1 MREDSPKIVS
11 LETSLELSEFPS
23 EAEFT
28 SEAEAPPVIPTPAQA
43 APITT
48 AAPPPMSSNV
58 VPLSTPEPRVEPEA
72 PRPSAPVAA
81 AGSVTSITA
90 GIAREHVSAPET
102 VIDPVR
108 QPAHSG
114 PAVVTEF
121 PVKQQT
127 PAAVAVPTLPSGPA
141 SLVELIERRNG
152 FDWRE
157 AVAVIQQICLYL
169 RDHTSQTPILLDPR
183 TIQIT
188 DRGEVRLL
196 SGQTSSDPLVIQ
208 VGRLLRTMLA
218 GKEVPPELR
227 LLLSQATFE
236 LPIFESIEDVDRALA
251 QLNKLDEPGPAGL
264 ALLRAVAAP
273 PPPYDPEQDFDQRPR
288 SIRSIIPAQKRAGR
302 RRSRRGL
309 RFLLGGYGTHIAVIF
324 VGIAVVAILLGT
336 RPPMLFPD
344 DTAMVQDTSLEAAT
358 PPVGGSGTSGA
369 AVPAPEA
376 SRGERSSR
384 ADPSRRS
391 PSSARRSDVAVTTPS
406 NTRTAPEAQTHSA
419 PGELHPGTGR
429 PQAMASGTVLVTPP
443 PPSPSAREHERRA
456 RELLEGGK
464 RDEASLAFD
473 GLVMNNPLY
482 EPRTNEMT
490 PEALATFR
498 QSQRRI
504 LPLKAQGN
512 YDRGKAALSG
522 GDYDTALRLAREAL
536 AILDR
541 HSDGAST
548 SLRDQVEDLI
558 EEAKLAAAT
567 ATEVIYSESDLDV
580 TPPRQLSRPMPINGP
595 IGVPP
600 NRVGWLDMIIGKDGT
615 VFQVK
620 LHTPLNRHHERM
632 IVSPAKAWLYRPAM
646 RNGRPVM
653 YRIKVK
659 VNLPESGTDF

>member
-1 MREDSPKIVS
+1 M
-11 LETSLELSEFPS
+11 
-23 EAEFT
+23 
-28 SEAEAPPVIPTPAQA
+28 
-43 APITT
+43 
-48 AAPPPMSSNV
+48 
-58 VPLSTPEPRVEPEA
+58 
-72 PRPSAPVAA
+72 
-81 AGSVTSITA
+81 
-90 GIAREHVSAPET
+90 
-102 VIDPVR
+102 
-108 QPAHSG
+108 
-114 PAVVTEF
+114 
-121 PVKQQT
+121 
-127 PAAVAVPTLPSGPA
+127 
-141 SLVELIERRNG
+141 
-152 FDWRE
+152 
-157 AVAVIQQICLYL
+157 
-169 RDHTSQTPILLDPR
+169 
-183 TIQIT
+183 
-188 DRGEVRLL
+188 
-196 SGQTSSDPLVIQ
+196 
-208 VGRLLRTMLA
+208 
-218 GKEVPPELR
+218 
-227 LLLSQATFE
+227 
-236 LPIFESIEDVDRALA
+236 
-251 QLNKLDEPGPAGL
+251 
-264 ALLRAVAAP
+264 
-273 PPPYDPEQDFDQRPR
+273 
-288 SIRSIIPAQKRAGR
+288 
-302 RRSRRGL
+302 
-309 RFLLGGYGTHIAVIF
+309 
-324 VGIAVVAILLGT
+324 
-336 RPPMLFPD
+336 
-344 DTAMVQDTSLEAAT
+344 
-358 PPVGGSGTSGA
+358 
-369 AVPAPEA
+369 
-376 SRGERSSR
+376 
-384 ADPSRRS
+384 
-391 PSSARRSDVAVTTPS
+391 TTPS
-406 NTRTAPEAQTHSA
+406 NTRTAPEAQTHPA
-419 PGELHPGTGR
+419 PGGPNPGTGR